1 MLNIVVHNS
10 DGESCSPIS
19 STSGTDNYS
28 QVIYRTPSTPKRKKV
43 ELSSEVT
50 SPKICPKKKLIWN
63 SSRFGDLSLRDF
75 ETPNRA
81 ARNFKVLKT
90 TVSQLRRKNKNL
102 KQKCKRLEKKV
113 ETLNDLLEI
122 LKKKS
127 LMTDFAAD
135 NLKVPI
141 IILILIVYL

>member
-1 MLNIVVHNS
+1 IEDDLDVRYSGIAEAVVII
-10 DGESCSPIS
+10 DIKEWI
-19 STSGTDNYS
+19 D
-28 QVIYRTPSTPKRKKV
+28 V
-43 ELSSEVT
+43 L
-50 SPKICPKKKLIWN
+50 KKLIWN
-63 SSRFGDLSLRDF
+63 SSRFGDLSLRGF

-81 ARNFKVLKT
+81 ARNFKVIKT
-90 TVSQLRRKNKNL
+90 IVSQLRRKNKNL
-102 KQKCKRLEKKV
+102 RQKCKRLQKKV

-141 IILILIVYL
+141 IILILIVY